1 MIGGRKMKK
10 SPILLAKHVFL
21 LFVSFLMVFPFFWM
35 VISALKT
42 KDEIWQFPPVLWPE
56 KPNWHHFS
64 EAWAMA
70 PFDQYILNSVFTA
83 AAIVFIQVIN
93 SALIAYA
100 FTQMKFK
107 GQNLLFSI
115 ILITY
120 MLPTAAT
127 YVPSYVILAD
137 FNLLDTYKG
146 IILSS
151 AVSAFGIFL
160 FRQAFLQ
167 VPKEL
172 VEAARVDGASHWTI
186 IWKIIF
192 PTTKAT
198 FITFALI
205 SFVQN
210 YNSYLWPTLITTSES
225 KFLITTGLRQFFI
238 QEGAYGMQWPLIM
251 AASAFAVLPL
261 LIVFVLVQKWII
273 SGINDQG
280 LKG

>member
-1 MIGGRKMKK
+1 MKK
-10 SPILLAKHVFL
+10 APVLWVKHIVLIFFSL
-21 LFVSFLMVFPFFWM
+21 SMVFPFLWM

-42 KDEIWQFPPVLWPE
+42 KDEIWQFPPTLWPN
-56 KPNWHHFS
+56 KPMWHHFAD
-64 EAWAMA
+64 AWAMA
-70 PFDQYILNSVFTA
+70 PFNQYIFNSIFTA
-83 AAIVFIQVIN
+83 SAIVLIQVVN

-100 FTQMKFK
+100 VTQLRFK
-107 GQNLLFSI
+107 GRNLLFSI

-120 MLPTAAT
+120 MLPVAAT

-137 FNLLDTYKG
+137 FNLLDTYSG
-146 IILSS
+146 LILSNAAS
-151 AVSAFGIFL
+151 VFGIFL

-172 VEAARVDGASHWTI
+172 IEAARVDGARHWTI

-198 FITFALI
+198 FITFSLI

-210 YNSYLWPTLITTSES
+210 YNNYLWPTLITRSES
-225 KFLITTGLRQFFI
+225 KYLITTGLRQFFI

-251 AASAFAVLPL
+251 AASAFTVLPL
-261 LIVFVLVQKWII
+261 LILFVFVQKWII
-273 SGINDQG
+273 SGISDQG

>member
-1 MIGGRKMKK
+1 LKK
-10 SPILLAKHVFL
+10 VPILLARHVVLIFI
-21 LFVSFLMVFPFFWM
+21 SIMMVFPFLWM
-35 VISALKT
+35 VVSALKT
-42 KDEIWQFPPVLWPE
+42 KDEIWQFPPTLWPE
-56 KPNWHHFS
+56 KPMWNHFA
-64 EAWAMA
+64 EAWSMA
-70 PFDQYILNSVFTA
+70 PFNQYIFNSVFTA
-83 AAIVFIQVIN
+83 TMIVLIQIVN
-93 SALIAYA
+93 SAMIAYA
-100 FTQMKFK
+100 FTQLRFK
-107 GQNLLFSI
+107 GRNLLFSI

-120 MLPTAAT
+120 MLPVAAT

-146 IILSS
+146 LILSNACS
-151 AVSAFGIFL
+151 VFGIFL

-172 VEAARVDGASHWTI
+172 IEAARVDGATHWTI

-210 YNSYLWPTLITTSES
+210 YNNYLWPTLITTSEN
-225 KFLITTGLRQFFI
+225 KMLITTGLRQFFI
-238 QEGAYGMQWPLIM
+238 QEGAYGIQWPLIM
-251 AASAFAVLPL
+251 AASTFAVLPL
-261 LIVFVLVQKWII
+261 LILFIFVQKWII
-273 SGINDQG
+273 SGISDQG

>member
-1 MIGGRKMKK
+1 MKK
-10 SPILLAKHVFL
+10 APILWVKHIVLIFFSL
-21 LFVSFLMVFPFFWM
+21 SMVFPFLWM

-42 KDEIWQFPPVLWPE
+42 KDEIWQFPPTLWPN
-56 KPNWHHFS
+56 KPMWHHFAD
-64 EAWAMA
+64 AWAMA
-70 PFDQYILNSVFTA
+70 PFDQYIFNSIFTA
-83 AAIVFIQVIN
+83 SAIVLIQVVN

-100 FTQMKFK
+100 FTQLRFK
-107 GQNLLFSI
+107 GRNLLFSI

-120 MLPTAAT
+120 MLPVAAT

-137 FNLLDTYKG
+137 FNLLDTYSG
-146 IILSS
+146 LILSNAAS
-151 AVSAFGIFL
+151 VFGIFL

-172 VEAARVDGASHWTI
+172 IEAARVDGARHWTI

-198 FITFALI
+198 FITFSLI

-210 YNSYLWPTLITTSES
+210 YNNYLWPTLITRSES
-225 KFLITTGLRQFFI
+225 KYLITTGLRQFFI

-251 AASAFAVLPL
+251 AASAFTVLPL
-261 LIVFVLVQKWII
+261 LILFVFVQKWII
-273 SGINDQG
+273 SGISDQG